1 LNPDRVGRDGTLH
14 LRFARSG
21 RSTILAQSRFSLPLQ
36 VLTPLEMEDGSAYL
50 MLLNPTGGVLGGDH
64 LVTEIV
70 QEPGTHVCLTTPSAT
85 RIYRTLQQPAVLETA
100 IELGK
105 GATLEYLPDHT
116 IPHIGSALRQSLRIE
131 MAAGSKAIV
140 LDSLASGRVAHG
152 ERWGF
157 REIDS
162 RTEVHVCGK
171 PIFIN
176 RTQIVPACQSP
187 RRIGWMGEFDYMA
200 CVLLVADGFEDWQPV
215 AANIN
220 TELEAESQVSGGVS
234 LLSQGGCVIRYRTR
248 SASEIT
254 HVNKRLW
261 DKARE
266 LILQLRPFDHRK
278 Y

>member
-1 LNPDRVGRDGTLH
+1 LNPERVGRDGTLH
-14 LRFARSG
+14 LRFVRSG

-50 MLLNPTGGVLGGDH
+50 MLLNPTGGVLGGDR

-85 RIYRTLQQPAVLETA
+85 RIYRTLQQPAVLETV
-100 IELGK
+100 IKLGD

-116 IPHIGSALRQSLRIE
+116 IPHVGSVLHQSLRIE
-131 MAAGSKAIV
+131 MARGSKAIV

-157 REIDS
+157 REINS

-171 PIFIN
+171 PAFLT
-176 RTQIVPACQSP
+176 RTKISPALQQP
-187 RRIGWMGEFDYMA
+187 QRAGWMGEFDYMT
-200 CVLLVADGFEDWQPV
+200 CMLLVADGFEDWRSV
-215 AANIN
+215 IAVMNA
-220 TELEAESQVSGGVS
+220 ELEAAPQVLGGVS
-234 LLSQGGCVIRYRTR
+234 LLSQGGCVIRYLTR
-248 SASEIT
+248 SASEMT
-254 HVNKRLW
+254 HVNKTLW

-266 LILQLRPFDHRK
+266 LVLQLRPFAHRK